1 MAEVQRLQSISDA
14 IDGPPGITDLAT
26 TFDIDEEI
34 SPIT

>member
-1 MAEVQRLQSISDA
+1 MAEVQRLQSISET
-14 IDGPPGITDLAT
+14 DGPPGITDLAK